1 MKKIK
6 IFDTTLRDGEQSP
19 GASLNTDE
27 KIQIALALEK
37 MRADIIEAGFAI
49 ASQDDFNAINQIAKK
64 VKNSVVCSLARAKK
78 QDIEAAYQAIKPAN
92 KKRIHTFLAASDI
105 HLKHKL
111 KISRKEALK
120 QIFEMVKFAKL
131 KTNDIEF
138 SPEDAFR
145 ANKNFLF
152 KIVKIAIDAGATTVN
167 IPDTVGYATPEEF
180 GKLISDIRKN
190 VPNIKKA
197 VISVHCHN
205 DLGMATANSLAA
217 VKNGAEQVE
226 CTING
231 LGERAGNAALEE
243 IVMALKTR
251 KDYFKTETNIKTEE
265 ILNISK
271 LVSDLTG
278 ILIQPNKAIV
288 GENAFAHEAGI
299 HQHGVLRK
307 RETYEIMKAEDIG
320 LQSNEL
326 VLGKHS
332 GKHGLIDRFNRIG
345 ITIKEEQ
352 TTEIFIK
359 FKNLADKKK
368 KISDDDLINLISNL

>member
-1 MKKIK
+1 MRKIK

-19 GASLNTDE
+19 GASLNIAE

-37 MRADIIEAGFAI
+37 MRVDVIEAGFAI
-49 ASQDDFNAINQIAKK
+49 ASPDDFKAINQIAKK
-64 VKNSVVCSLARAKK
+64 IKNSVVCSLARAKK

-111 KISRKEALK
+111 RISREEALK
-120 QIFEMVKFAKL
+120 QIAEMVKFAKS
-131 KTNDIEF
+131 KTGDIEF

-152 KIVKIAIDAGATTVN
+152 KAIETAINAGATTIN
-167 IPDTVGYATPEEF
+167 IPDTVGYATPKEF
-180 GKLISDIRKN
+180 GKLVADICKN
-190 VPNIKKA
+190 VLNIKK
-197 VISVHCHN
+197 VIISVHCHN
-205 DLGMATANSLAA
+205 DLGMATANSLSA
-217 VKNGAEQVE
+217 VKNGAKQVE

-251 KDYFKTETNIKTEE
+251 KDYFQAETNIKTKE

-271 LVSDLTG
+271 LVSNLTE
-278 ILIQPNKAIV
+278 ILVQPNKAII

-299 HQHGVLRK
+299 HQHGVLQK
-307 RETYEIMKAEDIG
+307 RETYEIIKAEDIG
-320 LQSNEL
+320 LNSNEL

-332 GKHGLIDRFNRIG
+332 GKHGLINRLNKIG

-359 FKNLADKKK
+359 FKSLADRKK
-368 KISDDDLINLISNL
+368 KISDDDLINLISKK